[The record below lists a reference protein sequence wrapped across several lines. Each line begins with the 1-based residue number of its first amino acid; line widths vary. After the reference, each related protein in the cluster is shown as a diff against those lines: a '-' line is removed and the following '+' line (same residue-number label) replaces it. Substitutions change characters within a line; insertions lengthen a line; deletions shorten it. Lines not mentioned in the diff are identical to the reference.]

1 MNGPENTSRLED
13 ILSLRGRCVEFSERS
28 VEVHDPDLTDAAA
41 TLVDLLSVASVFC
54 DEDPQSDRALEILEF
69 VEQSALPALIP
80 TGPGLPPAEVLR
92 EVENTWGDCLDLLE
106 PTEKFRPVEADEWSD
121 AAASAAVESVA
132 DVAADAAFDIGGILS
147 ALSECA
153 EPAGESV
160 ADAET
165 TAAAAEQAETA
176 PSGPADLQ
184 AALAAL
190 TAAETQESTAT
201 PVPVSSDRMAA
212 PTPPVGQEPETID
225 DPEMVAAYGDDA
237 QLCLAEMESS
247 VLGIERGDDVTQGLR
262 NFCRQLHTLKGA
274 SGTVGLTR
282 LAGYLHELESYV
294 EAHEAADVDVD
305 CLLEGVDAVRSQL
318 SSLGIGGPGLTA
330 AATPAASA
338 IEPVPAAPADVTT
351 DDRNT
356 PAGRTTRNTPAGRD
370 SELFVRVEAS
380 RLERLMDLLAELVM
394 LRNRRD
400 TYVDSLQSLNEEL
413 THCATRTR
421 SLAAMSDLATPM
433 PLTPDATAGAS
444 AAFDLA
450 EEQDRQSSRSRLL
463 TRSLEELSKDTREM
477 GRSLLEVCD
486 PLANDNASVS
496 HLIGRFRQELME
508 LRRQPIGGL
517 FQRLQRSIRDAAKAE
532 GKQVEVE
539 FEGRG
544 ARADRSVQ
552 ERLYEP
558 LLHLVRN
565 AVSHGIRLPQERREQ
580 GKPAIGRITLAG
592 WSDAASLWIE
602 VRDDGQGLDTEAIAA
617 RGVELGLLSKA
628 DAEDPTQVWKLI
640 FHPGFSTRSSVSE
653 ISGRGV
659 GMDVVDTWVKRLRGR
674 IDVESER
681 GFGTTFRLQI
691 PLRSAVEHAMI
702 VRSGSQLFALPM
714 HAVSGTSDSRV
725 PLNGLAAS
733 ERDVVSFS
741 SLIGCGEESS
751 SPRCR
756 VALRHTSPGQHLG
769 LSDRHEE
776 VTISVD
782 SIVGVEEVV
791 VRSLPS
797 LLQRNQL
804 FAGVTLSGRGETVL
818 LVDVARVVELN
829 YCPDGTRS
837 REICRQEPVAAATAE
852 SQDTLLVVDDS
863 VVVRR
868 TLVRRLSGQ
877 GYRVLSAANGREAL
891 DQLKTESVMA
901 VVTDL
906 DMPAMNGL
914 ELCQE
919 LRRQEAFRDLPVL
932 IVSSRDRHTL
942 PPQLDELGLVTVLS
956 KPVNDATIA
965 AIVQAL
971 NSDLFP
977 QLSDNLTS
985 RR

>member
-1 MNGPENTSRLED
+1 MSQSQTTNTTRLD
-13 ILSLRGRCVEFSERS
+13 DVLSLRAQCVEFSERS
-28 VEVHDPDLTDAAA
+28 AEVRDTDLTDASA
-41 TLVDLLSVASVFC
+41 TLVDLLSVASLLC
-54 DEDPQSDRALEILEF
+54 DEDPTSMRAQEILNF
-69 VEQSALPALIP
+69 VDNTALPALLS
-80 TGPGLPPAEVLR
+80 TEAGVAPADLQK
-92 EVENTWGDCLDLLE
+92 EVEAEWAESLDLLE
-106 PTEKFRPVEADEWSD
+106 PTERFRPKVTDEWAESSESPFESGTEKAEDPSD
-121 AAASAAVESVA
+121 PVA
-132 DVAADAAFDIGGILS
+132 GIDIGGILS
-147 ALSECA
+147 ALGGVSHREEESHEQSEESA
-153 EPAGESV
+153 AMGSSDVQAAVDALTSMSAGRSDES
-160 ADAET
+160 
-165 TAAAAEQAETA
+165 
-176 PSGPADLQ
+176 PSGP
-184 AALAAL
+184 
-190 TAAETQESTAT
+190 S
-201 PVPVSSDRMAA
+201 AA
-212 PTPPVGQEPETID
+212 PTLPEGGLEPETID

-237 QLCLAEMESS
+237 QLCLSEMEAS
-247 VLGIERGDDVTQGLR
+247 VLGIESGGDHEEGLR

-282 LAGYLHELESYV
+282 LAAYLHELESFV
-294 EAHEAADVDVD
+294 EANASKGVDVD
-305 CLLEGVDAVRSQL
+305 KLLEGVDIVRAQL
-318 SSLGIGGPGLTA
+318 KSLGIGGSAMDAGADFASSA
-330 AATPAASA
+330 APVASSASGVSPNSVTPASKTPASA
-338 IEPVPAAPADVTT
+338 VTA
-351 DDRNT
+351 N
-356 PAGRTTRNTPAGRD
+356 GRD

-400 TYVDSLQSLNEEL
+400 TYVESLRSLNEEM
-413 THCATRTR
+413 TQCSTRTR
-421 SLAAMSDLATPM
+421 TLATMSDLATPM
-433 PLTPDATAGAS
+433 SLAPESSGES
-444 AAFDLA
+444 A
-450 EEQDRQSSRSRLL
+450 ESGVEYDRQSARGRLL
-463 TRSLEELSKDTREM
+463 TRSLDELSKDTGEL

-486 PLANDNASVS
+486 PLANDNAAVS

-544 ARADRSVQ
+544 ARADRGVQ

-565 AVSHGIRLPQERREQ
+565 AVSHGIRIPEERKQ
-580 GKPAIGRITLAG
+580 HGKPAIGRITLAG

-617 RGVELGLLSKA
+617 RGLELGLLSKS
-628 DAEDPTQVWKLI
+628 DAEDPAQVWKLI
-640 FHPGFSTRSSVSE
+640 FHPGFSTRNAVSA

-681 GFGTTFRLQI
+681 GFGTTFRMQI

-702 VRSGSQLFALPM
+702 VRSGNQLFALPM

-725 PLNGLAAS
+725 PLNGLPDTS
-733 ERDVVSFS
+733 REVVSFG
-741 SLIGCGEESS
+741 SLIGCSDDQAAPG
-751 SPRCR
+751 RCR
-756 VALRHTSPGQHLG
+756 VALRHTSPGQRLG

-776 VTISVD
+776 ITIAVD
-782 SIVGVEEVV
+782 GIVGVEEVV

-829 YCPDGTRS
+829 YSPDGDQCHQKKS
-837 REICRQEPVAAATAE
+837 RRPVPVDSVTNAQE
-852 SQDTLLVVDDS
+852 SLLVVDDS

-868 TLVRRLSGQ
+868 TLVRKLTGH
-877 GYRVLSAANGREAL
+877 GYRVIAAANGREAL
-891 DQLKTESVMA
+891 DLLKTESVLA

-919 LRRQEAFRDLPVL
+919 IRRLDQLKHLPVMV
-932 IVSSRDRHTL
+932 VSSRDRHTL
-942 PPQLDELGLVTVLS
+942 PPELEELGSISVLA
-956 KPVNDATIA
+956 KPVNDATVS
-965 AIVQAL
+965 AIVQSL
-971 NSDLFP
+971 TSDLFP